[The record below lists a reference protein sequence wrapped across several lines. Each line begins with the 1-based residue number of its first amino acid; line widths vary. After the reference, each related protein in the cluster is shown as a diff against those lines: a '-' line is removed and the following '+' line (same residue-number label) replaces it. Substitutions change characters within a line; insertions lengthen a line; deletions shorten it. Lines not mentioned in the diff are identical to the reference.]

1 MTTGPGGASGATQ
14 PTELSLRAG
23 SVEEGAR
30 PEPMTMLGLSVMLHG
45 AAQFAIMNSDTTWY
59 EREVAEGGFLEYM
72 IPNVYAGGGLTVGY
86 DVSGAIHWY
95 ETHLRLR
102 TEFLAGAA
110 GATGTKATVIP
121 IELLVEKGFYVGRG
135 LMLYGALG
143 PNATL
148 ALVDV
153 LPPDDPIPDKPVSVQ
168 HLQGVR
174 FGGALNAGLEFLFS
188 PNLAMRVEGNARIN
202 IPKTGYSTTD
212 GGPIY
217 WDFHKRSDSYSMVG
231 GRLGVMAKF

>member
-1 MTTGPGGASGATQ
+1 
-14 PTELSLRAG
+14 
-23 SVEEGAR
+23 
-30 PEPMTMLGLSVMLHG
+30 
-45 AAQFAIMNSDTTWY
+45 
-59 EREVAEGGFLEYM
+59 
-72 IPNVYAGGGLTVGY
+72 
-86 DVSGAIHWY
+86 
-95 ETHLRLR
+95 
-102 TEFLAGAA
+102 
-110 GATGTKATVIP
+110 
-121 IELLVEKGFYVGRG
+121 LLVEKGFYVGRG

-168 HLQGVR
+168 HLQAVR

-231 GRLGVMAKF
+231 GRLGMMAKF